1 MGKLLKF
8 LAYAI
13 GGLVVVVI
21 IAALVIPLIVDPNDY
36 KDQISRVVKDK
47 TGRDLTIG
55 GDISLSVFPW
65 LALGIKEVSFSNAPG
80 FGDQPFAQVKDVE
93 VGIKLMPLL
102 RKEVEMSTLVLDG
115 LKLSLARNGQG
126 VANWDDLV
134 AATSAPA
141 PEAAV
146 EEKETSPAGSP
157 LAALAIGGVRISDAQ
172 LVWDDRA
179 GGVHYEIPDLDLTLG
194 EITPGQPVDFQLG
207 AKFASA
213 EPRLDSQI
221 EVAGIVSVS
230 EDLQQFGVKDLVADV
245 AAQGETLPGGK
256 LQANLS
262 SQVSMD
268 LHKQTLDLPELVL
281 NALGMRVHGQMAG
294 TGITGDTPQF
304 KGSLKVDEFV
314 PRDVIKQLGVELP
327 PTGDPGVLG
336 KADMNLSFAAGLDQA
351 TVSALKL
358 RLDDSTLDG
367 SAAVKNF
374 TQAAI
379 TFDLAL
385 DEIDLDRYLPPQT
398 EAAPPTPAEAAAGG
412 AGALPVETL
421 RTLNL
426 DGSMKIG
433 KLKVAQLRSTDIL
446 VRIKAKEGVVR
457 VNPAKASMYEGSYT
471 GDVTL
476 DVTKAKPRI
485 SMNEA
490 LKGIQAGPLLKDLT
504 GDDQL
509 RGTANLSAKLNA
521 VGDTP
526 DAMTRTV
533 NGDAA
538 FAFTNGA
545 VKGINIARLI
555 RQAKATLAG
564 KPRPADEGPDETE
577 FSELRGTAT
586 VTNGFVRNDD
596 LTAMSPLLRVAGKGT
611 ADLPGEKLDY
621 LLTTKI
627 VGSLE
632 GQGGKELDELKG
644 LEIPVRIFGSFSE
657 PQYKVDLA
665 KVMEG
670 KAREKVDKQI
680 DKQKE
685 KLQEKL
691 QDKFGEDVG
700 GKLKGLFG
708 N

>member
-1 MGKLLKF
+1 
-8 LAYAI
+8 
-13 GGLVVVVI
+13 
-21 IAALVIPLIVDPNDY
+21 
-36 KDQISRVVKDK
+36 
-47 TGRDLTIG
+47 
-55 GDISLSVFPW
+55 
-65 LALGIKEVSFSNAPG
+65 
-80 FGDQPFAQVKDVE
+80 
-93 VGIKLMPLL
+93 
-102 RKEVEMSTLVLDG
+102 
-115 LKLSLARNGQG
+115 
-126 VANWDDLV
+126 
-134 AATSAPA
+134 
-141 PEAAV
+141 
-146 EEKETSPAGSP
+146 
-157 LAALAIGGVRISDAQ
+157 
-172 LVWDDRA
+172 
-179 GGVHYEIPDLDLTLG
+179 
-194 EITPGQPVDFQLG
+194 VDFKLG
-207 AKFASA
+207 AKFAST
-213 EPRLDSQI
+213 EPPLDSQI

-230 EDLQQFGVKDLVADV
+230 EDLQQFGVKDLVAEV

-256 LQANLS
+256 LQADLS

-281 NALGMRVHGQMAG
+281 NALGMRVHGQLAG
-294 TGITGDTPQF
+294 TGITGDTLQF

-327 PTGDPGVLG
+327 PTSDPGVLG

-358 RLDDSTLDG
+358 HLDDSTLDG
-367 SAAVKNF
+367 SATVKNF

-379 TFDLAL
+379 KFDLAL

-398 EAAPPTPAEAAAGG
+398 EVAPPTPAEAAAGG

-426 DGSMKIG
+426 DGYMKVG

-446 VRIKAKEGVVR
+446 VQIKAKEGVVR

-490 LKGIQAGPLLKDLT
+490 LKGIQAGPLLTDLT

-526 DAMTRTV
+526 DAMTATL

-555 RQAKATLAG
+555 RQAKATLTG
-564 KPRPADEGPDETE
+564 KPRPPDEGPDETE

-586 VTNGFVRNDD
+586 VSNGLVRNDD

-611 ADLPGEKLDY
+611 ADLPAEKLDY

-632 GQGGKELDELKG
+632 GQGGKDLEELKG
-644 LEIPVRIFGSFSE
+644 LEIPVLISGSFSE

-691 QDKFGEDVG
+691 QDKLGDDLG

>member
-245 AAQGETLPGGK
+245 AAQGETLPGG
-256 LQANLS
+256 
-262 SQVSMD
+262 
-268 LHKQTLDLPELVL
+268 
-281 NALGMRVHGQMAG
+281 
-294 TGITGDTPQF
+294 
-304 KGSLKVDEFV
+304 
-314 PRDVIKQLGVELP
+314 
-327 PTGDPGVLG
+327 
-336 KADMNLSFAAGLDQA
+336 
-351 TVSALKL
+351 
-358 RLDDSTLDG
+358 
-367 SAAVKNF
+367 
-374 TQAAI
+374 
-379 TFDLAL
+379 
-385 DEIDLDRYLPPQT
+385 
-398 EAAPPTPAEAAAGG
+398 
-412 AGALPVETL
+412 
-421 RTLNL
+421 
-426 DGSMKIG
+426 
-433 KLKVAQLRSTDIL
+433 
-446 VRIKAKEGVVR
+446 
-457 VNPAKASMYEGSYT
+457 
-471 GDVTL
+471 
-476 DVTKAKPRI
+476 
-485 SMNEA
+485 
-490 LKGIQAGPLLKDLT
+490 
-504 GDDQL
+504 
-509 RGTANLSAKLNA
+509 
-521 VGDTP
+521 
-526 DAMTRTV
+526 
-533 NGDAA
+533 
-538 FAFTNGA
+538 
-545 VKGINIARLI
+545 
-555 RQAKATLAG
+555 
-564 KPRPADEGPDETE
+564 
-577 FSELRGTAT
+577 
-586 VTNGFVRNDD
+586 
-596 LTAMSPLLRVAGKGT
+596 
-611 ADLPGEKLDY
+611 
-621 LLTTKI
+621 
-627 VGSLE
+627 
-632 GQGGKELDELKG
+632 
-644 LEIPVRIFGSFSE
+644 
-657 PQYKVDLA
+657 
-665 KVMEG
+665 
-670 KAREKVDKQI
+670 
-680 DKQKE
+680 
-685 KLQEKL
+685 
-691 QDKFGEDVG
+691 
-700 GKLKGLFG
+700 LFG
-708 N
+708 IPGNAS

>member
-1 MGKLLKF
+1 
-8 LAYAI
+8 
-13 GGLVVVVI
+13 
-21 IAALVIPLIVDPNDY
+21 
-36 KDQISRVVKDK
+36 
-47 TGRDLTIG
+47 
-55 GDISLSVFPW
+55 
-65 LALGIKEVSFSNAPG
+65 
-80 FGDQPFAQVKDVE
+80 
-93 VGIKLMPLL
+93 
-102 RKEVEMSTLVLDG
+102 
-115 LKLSLARNGQG
+115 
-126 VANWDDLV
+126 
-134 AATSAPA
+134 
-141 PEAAV
+141 
-146 EEKETSPAGSP
+146 
-157 LAALAIGGVRISDAQ
+157 
-172 LVWDDRA
+172 
-179 GGVHYEIPDLDLTLG
+179 
-194 EITPGQPVDFQLG
+194 
-207 AKFASA
+207 
-213 EPRLDSQI
+213 
-221 EVAGIVSVS
+221 
-230 EDLQQFGVKDLVADV
+230 
-245 AAQGETLPGGK
+245 
-256 LQANLS
+256 
-262 SQVSMD
+262 
-268 LHKQTLDLPELVL
+268 
-281 NALGMRVHGQMAG
+281 
-294 TGITGDTPQF
+294 
-304 KGSLKVDEFV
+304 
-314 PRDVIKQLGVELP
+314 
-327 PTGDPGVLG
+327 
-336 KADMNLSFAAGLDQA
+336 
-351 TVSALKL
+351 
-358 RLDDSTLDG
+358 
-367 SAAVKNF
+367 
-374 TQAAI
+374 
-379 TFDLAL
+379 L

-398 EAAPPTPAEAAAGG
+398 ETAPSTPAEAAAGG

-426 DGSMKIG
+426 DGNMKIG

-446 VRIKAKEGVVR
+446 VQIKAKDGVVR
-457 VNPAKASMYEGSYT
+457 VNPAKASMYEGNYT

-526 DAMTRTV
+526 DAMTATL

-564 KPRPADEGPDETE
+564 KPRPPDQGPDETE

-586 VTNGFVRNDD
+586 VTNGLVRNDD
-596 LTAMSPLLRVAGKGT
+596 LTAMSPLLRVAGKGSV
-611 ADLPGEKLDY
+611 DLPAEKLDY

-644 LEIPVRIFGSFSE
+644 LEIPVRISGSFAE

-670 KAREKVDKQI
+670 KAKEKVDKQI

-691 QDKFGEDVG
+691 QDKLGDDLG